1 MHYSLSVS
9 LREAQSWAR
18 RLTQGDYT
26 YTVTSDLSDP
36 LSLSSC
42 RWTAGLSQSSSVV
55 RGSGLVH
62 HGPWC
67 QVRVPEF
74 DSPRSKFTTNRDRL
88 SLLSGSNRLSLSCL
102 TEPDLFKLFFSLIF
116 SWRFFRERTVVHHAV
131 LCQVWVCG
139 LSSGEDQLHWSGNTK
154 LSSKIKILLLFKL
167 KIFFNTQFKINL
179 NCS

>member
-9 LREAQSWAR
+9 LREARSCAG

-36 LSLSSC
+36 LSLSPC
-42 RWTAGLSQSSSVV
+42 RRTAGLSQSSSLV

-74 DSPRSKFTTNRDRL
+74 DSPRSKFTTDRDRL
-88 SLLSGSNRLSLSCL
+88 SLLSGSDCQFPHWAAWPNLICFW
-102 TEPDLFKLFFSLIF
+102 PVFKLLFFSWYF
-116 SWRFFRERTVVHHAV
+116 PEGFFRERTVHHAV

-154 LSSKIKILLLFKL
+154 LVWSKIKILLLFKI
-167 KIFFNTQFKINL
+167 KKNF
-179 NCS
+179 